1 MINKISCWSPTLL
14 VSDVVFGHLQDPE
27 IMREAQKLMNDP
39 DFQEQMRK
47 MTSAPAFQAHM
58 KKTQDMLKDPKKVKD
73 LEKKMENALKEGN
86 QLLEKV
92 ATTKS
97 EGAKEENGN
106 DSDNEKQNPKTEI
119 GDDMPDIPSLNLN

>member
-1 MINKISCWSPTLL
+1 
-14 VSDVVFGHLQDPE
+14 
-27 IMREAQKLMNDP
+27 MREAQKLMNDP
-39 DFQEQMRK
+39 AFQEQMRK

-92 ATTKS
+92 AAAKI
-97 EGAKEENGN
+97 EGTKEENEEDGD
-106 DSDNEKQNPKTEI
+106 DSDDEKQNPKTES